1 MLDLILHNQNKSF
14 LFRRFLF
21 KNLFYIFLL
30 TTLILTACKEEPN
43 MNNLGLIPLPS
54 KIEIASGKTLIDNK
68 WSINHNNA
76 HIDLD
81 DLKELLTQS
90 LNNHNITL
98 NKNSNK
104 IISLIIKTDDDLND
118 EDYII
123 NINKDKILIIANSPN
138 GIFYG
143 IQTFKQLLDSSD
155 GSKDGLLLLNMNI
168 VDQPRF
174 KWRGMHLD
182 VGRHFFD
189 ITFIK
194 KYINYIA
201 MHKMNIFHWHLTEDQ
216 GWRVEIDAY
225 PKLTKIGAY
234 RDETLIGSYFDKPHK
249 FDGIKYGG
257 FYTKKEIQEV
267 IEYARKRYVTIVPEI
282 EMPGHSLAALAAY
295 PELSC
300 TNQKHTVAKIWGVH
314 KEVFCAGKES
324 TFNFLETV
332 LTEVA
337 EMFPGPFIHIGGDE
351 APKDR
356 WKKHDLDQKLIIN
369 KNLKDEQGL
378 QSYFIKRIEN
388 ILSKLDK
395 RLIGWD
401 EILEGGLAPDAIVQS
416 WRGMDGGIVAANAN
430 HEVIMSPTSHAYFDY
445 YQSEAKDKEPLA
457 IGGYLSLEK
466 VYQFEPVPD
475 NIEHDKIKYIL
486 GGQGNVW
493 TEYINTPEKVE
504 YMAIPRMCAMAE
516 VLWSKKSDRD
526 FANFKER
533 MKWQYKRLDDMKA
546 NYRKDS

>member
-1 MLDLILHNQNKSF
+1 M
-14 LFRRFLF
+14 F

-30 TTLILTACKEEPN
+30 TTLILTACKEETN

-295 PELSC
+295 PEHLVLIKNILLLKFGVC
-300 TNQKHTVAKIWGVH
+300 TKRS
-314 KEVFCAGKES
+314 F
-324 TFNFLETV
+324 V
-332 LTEVA
+332 L
-337 EMFPGPFIHIGGDE
+337 G
-351 APKDR
+351 
-356 WKKHDLDQKLIIN
+356 
-369 KNLKDEQGL
+369 KNLLLIFWK
-378 QSYFIKRIEN
+378 QS
-388 ILSKLDK
+388 
-395 RLIGWD
+395 
-401 EILEGGLAPDAIVQS
+401 
-416 WRGMDGGIVAANAN
+416 
-430 HEVIMSPTSHAYFDY
+430 
-445 YQSEAKDKEPLA
+445 
-457 IGGYLSLEK
+457 
-466 VYQFEPVPD
+466 
-475 NIEHDKIKYIL
+475 
-486 GGQGNVW
+486 
-493 TEYINTPEKVE
+493 
-504 YMAIPRMCAMAE
+504 
-516 VLWSKKSDRD
+516 
-526 FANFKER
+526 
-533 MKWQYKRLDDMKA
+533 
-546 NYRKDS
+546 